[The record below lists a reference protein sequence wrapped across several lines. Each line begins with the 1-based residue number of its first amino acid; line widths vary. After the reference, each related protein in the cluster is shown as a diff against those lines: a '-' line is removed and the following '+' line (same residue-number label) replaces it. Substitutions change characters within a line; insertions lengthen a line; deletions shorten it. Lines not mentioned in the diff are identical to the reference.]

1 MTESFQ
7 FLWWIGVV
15 EDRKDPLK
23 LGRCRVRI
31 FGHHSEKK
39 TEVPTNKLPWAH
51 PVLPLNNS
59 NPYAPKEGE
68 TVVGFYMDGE
78 DRQFPVMM
86 GITPGIP
93 IKREND
99 TFGFTDPRSS
109 SELASA
115 PSKPDIFGESKERY
129 PRTLDEPTT
138 PRAAR
143 NESTDKSQHQ
153 DKLNKLIESKSD
165 YDLVEVPKTVYP
177 YNNVYESESGHLME
191 FDDTPGAER
200 VHLYHRSGTYQE
212 FFSNGDAAQ
221 KVENDKREVVR
232 NNYKLY
238 VGKDGDILVVGD
250 AKIRVGGNCE
260 LSVGKKLTISAQSI
274 DISSESTIGVQAPG
288 GIIVTE
294 GNMTIA
300 GAFVSEVGVIGTIS
314 SPSGES
320 LEAMSG
326 MITSIG

>member
-1 MTESFQ
+1 MIESFQ

-39 TEVPTNKLPWAH
+39 NEVPTNKLPWAH

-93 IKREND
+93 IKRENI

-109 SELASA
+109 SELESA

-143 NESTDKSQHQ
+143 NESTNKSQHQ
-153 DKLNKLIESKSD
+153 DKLNKLIKTKSD
-165 YDLVEVPKTVYP
+165 FDTVGDSKTVYP

-191 FDDTPGAER
+191 FDDTPKAER
-200 VHLYHRSGTYQE
+200 VHLYHRSGSYQE
-212 FFSNGDAAQ
+212 FLSNGDVAQ
-221 KVENDKREVVR
+221 KVENDKREVIR
-232 NNYKLY
+232 NNYKLFI
-238 VGKDGDILVVGD
+238 GEDGHIHVVGD
-250 AKIRVGGNCE
+250 AKIEVEGNCQ
-260 LSVGKKLTISAQSI
+260 LSVGKKLTITARSI
-274 DISSESTIGVQAPG
+274 QIDSETSIGITAPG
-288 GIIVTE
+288 GVNITE
-294 GNMTIA
+294 GNLQVADDIFSYTA
-300 GAFVSEVGVIGTIS
+300 ATGSFSV
-314 SPSGES
+314 PSGETVDVVGG
-320 LEAMSG
+320 L
-326 MITSIG
+326 ITTIY